1 MNRIENKYGLYLA
14 HEGTVIRLP
23 VNPESY
29 AITQDNDNGNYNV
42 LGVGPIMIPRTP
54 KLRTAAW
61 SGLLPG
67 RPDLGAVLTA
77 GAFQPPQFYIDFL
90 QAAMDEKQVIRF
102 VANRYMEDGTALFDT
117 NMEALVTC
125 FKIEERGGET
135 GDFYYNLALSEYRDY
150 SPKTVKLQPPAE
162 PGQPVTATAEQ
173 TRSIPRGQLTVGQAV
188 TVNGD
193 CWYTSQGSEPHAAL
207 SGFRGKISRI
217 ITTDPQRPYPY
228 HITTENGSAKGW
240 VRAGQIQAVRP

>member
-1 MNRIENKYGLYLA
+1 MENKYGLYIA

-29 AITQDNDNGNYNV
+29 AITRDNDNGNYNV

-54 KLRTAAW
+54 KLYVASW

-67 RPDLGAVLTA
+67 RPDLGAVVTA

-90 QAAMDEKQVIRF
+90 NAAMEEKWVVRF
-102 VANRYMEDGTALFDT
+102 VANRCLEDGTALFDT
-117 NMEALVTC
+117 NMEALVTR
-125 FKIEERGGET
+125 FKTEERGGET
-135 GDFYYNLALSEYRDY
+135 GDFYYDLSLSEYRDY

-162 PGQPVTATAEQ
+162 SGGPVTATAEP
-173 TRSIPRGQLTVGQAV
+173 TRSIPQGQLTVGQAV
-188 TVNGD
+188 TVNGN
-193 CWYTSQGSEPHAAL
+193 CWYTSQGGEPHAAL

-228 HITTENGSAKGW
+228 HITTESGGAKGW
-240 VRAGQIQAVRP
+240 VQASQIQAVQS